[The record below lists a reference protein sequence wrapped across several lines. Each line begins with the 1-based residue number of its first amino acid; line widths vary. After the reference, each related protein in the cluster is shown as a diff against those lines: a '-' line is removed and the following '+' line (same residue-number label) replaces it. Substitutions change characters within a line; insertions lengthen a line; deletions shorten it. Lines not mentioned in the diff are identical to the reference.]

1 MNELVFSAVCA
12 VICIH
17 AVRDLN
23 DAHRTTARTRVVVL
37 LMMAIASFCGVFRPA
52 MDEETGAASATAL
65 IAVMAAD
72 CMIRR
77 YWRHLYHDRCDP
89 RLVARLHDRVG

>member
-1 MNELVFSAVCA
+1 MNELLFSAVCA

-37 LMMAIASFCGVFRPA
+37 LMMASASFSGMFRPA
-52 MDEETGAASATAL
+52 MDHDAGDIAATAL
-65 IAVMAAD
+65 VFVMAAD

-77 YWRHLYHDRCDP
+77 YWRHLYADRRDSDLIAR
-89 RLVARLHDRVG
+89 RLGD

>member
-1 MNELVFSAVCA
+1 MNELLFSIICA

-77 YWRHLYHDRCDP
+77 YWRRLYNDRRDP
-89 RLVARLHDRVG
+89 DLIARRLGG